1 MAEPADDVAVR
12 ENAEQHRYEIRV
24 AGALAGFTVYRPGDG
39 VYDFVHTEIGSDFE
53 GRGLGTR
60 LIRAALDDARA
71 RGLAVLPHCPF
82 VQAFIARHAEYI
94 DLVPA
99 DQRDHFTLPAG

>member
-53 GRGLGTR
+53 G
-60 LIRAALDDARA
+60 
-71 RGLAVLPHCPF
+71 LAVLPHCPF
-82 VQAFIARHAEYI
+82 VQAFIARHTDYV

-99 DQRDHFTLPAG
+99 DQRGHFTLPAA